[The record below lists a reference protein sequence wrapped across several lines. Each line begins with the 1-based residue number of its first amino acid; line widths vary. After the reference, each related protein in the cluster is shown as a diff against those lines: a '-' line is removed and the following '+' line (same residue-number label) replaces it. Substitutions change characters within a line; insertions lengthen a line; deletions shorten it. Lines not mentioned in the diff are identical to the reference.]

1 MVGIPGAGK
10 STLAE
15 RVKAKGFACLNADSI
30 RLELYGNEIEQ
41 GDKDE
46 VFAIFFERLDKLL
59 ATGDSIVIDNT
70 NINERQ
76 RKPII
81 DRARAA
87 GYEDIQLW
95 LVDTPLDVCQERNK
109 SRARIVPQQVV
120 AGLHGEL
127 TRNGRPKRH
136 EGKIVVIRPD
146 PQDPKGYLFFPQN

>member
-15 RVKAKGFACLNADSI
+15 RVKAKGFACLNADGI
-30 RLELYGNEIEQ
+30 RLELYGDEIVQ

-46 VFAIFFERLDKLL
+46 VFGIFFKRLDEML

-70 NINERQ
+70 NINEKQ

-81 DRARAA
+81 EKARAA
-87 GYEDIQLW
+87 GYGDIQLW

-109 SRARIVPQQVV
+109 ARTRQVPAEVV

-136 EGKIVVIRPD
+136 EGKVVVIRPD